1 MFVGRLNIMLIKY
14 KAIAGLAALVAAFF
28 FGAEWKDR
36 AWAEKVASAESAQ
49 KSLVLE
55 LEHAQKQAE
64 YLLMESV
71 NDILEQEDT
80 KTEVVYREIIKYKD
94 SPSAGSCKFPASGV
108 QIINSAAG
116 LPRVPSPPAN
126 AEAEAKTVSDIEVV
140 DVVSANYRMC
150 RKELEKYSGLWAW
163 AESVYNTRK

>member
-1 MFVGRLNIMLIKY
+1 MLMKY
-14 KAIAGLAALVAAFF
+14 KAIVGIGAIVGAFF

-55 LEHAQKQAE
+55 LEHAQAQQQ

-80 KTEVVYREIIKYKD
+80 KTEVVYREIIKYQD
-94 SPSAGSCKFPASGV
+94 NPNAGTCVFPVDGL
-108 QIINSAAG
+108 QIINRAAG
-116 LPRVPSPPAN
+116 MSTDSTATAPADN
-126 AEAEAKTVSDIEVV
+126 ATP
-140 DVVSANYRMC
+140 
-150 RKELEKYSGLWAW
+150 
-163 AESVYNTRK
+163 

>member
-1 MFVGRLNIMLIKY
+1 MLMKY
-14 KAIAGLAALVAAFF
+14 KAIVGLAALVAAFF

-36 AWAEKVASAESAQ
+36 AWAEKVANAESAQ

-80 KTEVVYREIIKYKD
+80 KTEVVYREKIVYRS
-94 SPSAGSCKFPASGV
+94 SPDAGTCKFPVSGV
-108 QIINSAAG
+108 QIINSATG
-116 LPRVPSPPAN
+116 LPRVPKAASDAQ
-126 AEAEAKTVSDIEVV
+126 AEQKEITDIEVV
-140 DVVSANYRMC
+140 DIVSANYRMC
-150 RKELEKYSGLWAW
+150 VKERVKFQGLWDW
-163 AESVYNTRK
+163 AESMYNIQ

>member
-1 MFVGRLNIMLIKY
+1 MLMKY

-28 FGAEWKDR
+28 FGAEHKDR

-80 KTEVVYREIIKYKD
+80 ETEVVYREIIKYQD
-94 SPSAGSCKFPASGV
+94 NPDAGTCVFPVDGL
-108 QIINSAAG
+108 QIINRAAG
-116 LPRVPSPPAN
+116 MPTDSASATTAYN
-126 AEAEAKTVSDIEVV
+126 AAP
-140 DVVSANYRMC
+140 
-150 RKELEKYSGLWAW
+150 
-163 AESVYNTRK
+163 